1 MLGYVYVMSNEA
13 MPGVYKI
20 GCTSRHPYERASDL
34 YTTGV
39 PKPFV
44 VEYFININN
53 YENIEKL
60 VHKKLSAYNFGKEF
74 FKYDLDKC
82 ILAIREI
89 ADKASP
95 YSEAY
100 RDQLLKARVE
110 GREAQYLRELEEKRR
125 REQIARLERERR
137 ERQEAEA
144 ARIESERREKER
156 VERDRQRREK
166 ENAGCLW
173 LGGIILAGL
182 WVATEEGSFWPLIIS
197 VFIGFLVNN
206 NITKDDNST
215 NTTYKSTTKTDNST
229 SATYSRNI
237 INCEELY
244 KSTTNSKNVINW
256 EEFYKKRDEN
266 RH

>member
-39 PKPFV
+39 PTPFV

-53 YENIEKL
+53 YKNIEKL

-74 FKYDLDKC
+74 FKYDLNLC

-100 RDQLLKARVE
+100 RDQQMKARVE
-110 GREAQYLRELEEKRR
+110 GREAQYL
-125 REQIARLERERR
+125 
-137 ERQEAEA
+137 
-144 ARIESERREKER
+144 
-156 VERDRQRREK
+156 
-166 ENAGCLW
+166 
-173 LGGIILAGL
+173 
-182 WVATEEGSFWPLIIS
+182 
-197 VFIGFLVNN
+197 
-206 NITKDDNST
+206 
-215 NTTYKSTTKTDNST
+215 
-229 SATYSRNI
+229 
-237 INCEELY
+237 
-244 KSTTNSKNVINW
+244 
-256 EEFYKKRDEN
+256 
-266 RH
+266 